1 MVRTTAVLFLA
12 VHLGLAV
19 AANAQG
25 YNSVTLAWD
34 ANAEPDI
41 SGYIVYWGTGSRNYE
56 RSANVGNNTHYTI
69 NGLQEQQTY
78 YFAVRA
84 VNQDGL
90 QSGFS
95 GEVFK
100 AIPANPERVRGART
114 RLFWRNSVSGAI
126 ASWHMDGNLQTSGG
140 AVGPAGGIA
149 DQNWQIV
156 GTGDFNADGYSDLVW
171 HHATEG
177 WVSVWLL
184 AGETLLDA
192 RALTPNRV
200 ADTNWRVQAVGD
212 MNRDGK
218 PDLIW
223 QHRTLGKV
231 SVWIMNGTSV
241 IDGRLLTP
249 DTISDGRWKIIGT
262 GDYDRDGHS
271 DLFWRHETT
280 GQLSAWRMNGS
291 VMVGGTSLTPD
302 GVPDT
307 AWKVVC
313 VTDFNGDG
321 RPDLVWQHDSGALAT
336 WILNGVAMAQ
346 GPPLLPGSA
355 PSSWRIVGSGR

>member
-1 MVRTTAVLFLA
+1 
-12 VHLGLAV
+12 
-19 AANAQG
+19 
-25 YNSVTLAWD
+25 
-34 ANAEPDI
+34 
-41 SGYIVYWGTGSRNYE
+41 
-56 RSANVGNNTHYTI
+56 
-69 NGLQEQQTY
+69 
-78 YFAVRA
+78 
-84 VNQDGL
+84 
-90 QSGFS
+90 
-95 GEVFK
+95 
-100 AIPANPERVRGART
+100 
-114 RLFWRNSVSGAI
+114 
-126 ASWHMDGNLQTSGG
+126 MDGNLQTSGG

-156 GTGDFNADGYSDLVW
+156 GTGDFNADGYTDLVW

-212 MNRDGK
+212 MNRDGQ

-262 GDYDRDGHS
+262 GDYDRDGHT

-307 AWKVVC
+307 GVEGRVRHRLQRRRTTRSRVAARQRCARHV
-313 VTDFNGDG
+313 DPERRRDG
-321 RPDLVWQHDSGALAT
+321 PRTTAPPGFGAIVLAHRRLGPVETLGWDMLRPSWPQHRRTSST
-336 WILNGVAMAQ
+336 SSS
-346 GPPLLPGSA
+346 SA
-355 PSSWRIVGSGR
+355 AE